1 MDIFSQVRQGIDDF
15 GMCWN
20 AFDAAD
26 EEARKV
32 VAAVGERIE
41 RDKAAHVEQVET
53 LTAQSMD
60 QTRPEVLRKLAV
72 RELEQMKG
80 RTFGPSE
87 DETAAFYSTLSD
99 AQAALHEAAKAKAKL
114 EELFEAAKVELRRM
128 KAKAYEENA
137 RDTNLAKRWIESRRE
152 DFDRLSEKSDASSGA
167 DIAKTFFES
176 KQKGFGQLPGDVYGY
191 VRE

>member
-1 MDIFSQVRQGIDDF
+1 
-15 GMCWN
+15 MCWN

-32 VAAVGERIE
+32 IAVVGERIE
-41 RDKAAHVEQVET
+41 RDKAAHVERVET
-53 LTAQSMD
+53 LTAQSID
-60 QTRPEVLRKLAV
+60 LGRPKVLRKLDA

-99 AQAALHEAAKAKAKL
+99 AQTALREAAKAKTNL
-114 EELFEAAKVELRRM
+114 EELFEAAKVELRKMRNE
-128 KAKAYEENA
+128 AYENNT
-137 RDTNLAKRWIESRRE
+137 RNTILSKRRIESRRE
-152 DFDRLSEKSDASSGA
+152 EFDRLSEAAAASSGA
-167 DIAKTFFES
+167 DISKRFFES

-191 VRE
+191 ARE

>member
-1 MDIFSQVRQGIDDF
+1 MDIFSQVKQGIEDF

-32 VAAVGERIE
+32 IAVVGERIE
-41 RDKAAHVEQVET
+41 RDQAAHIERVET
-53 LTAQSMD
+53 LTAQSLD
-60 QTRPEVLRKLAV
+60 PARPEILRKLAL
-72 RELEQMKG
+72 RELDQMKG

-87 DETAAFYSTLSD
+87 DEIAAFYSALSD
-99 AQAALHEAAKAKAKL
+99 EQAALQEATKVKAKL
-114 EELFEAAKVELRRM
+114 EELFEAAKVELRKMRTE
-128 KAKAYEENA
+128 AYENNT

-152 DFDRLSEKSDASSGA
+152 DFDRLSETSDASSGA

-176 KQKGFGQLPGDVYGY
+176 KQKGFGQLPGDVYRY